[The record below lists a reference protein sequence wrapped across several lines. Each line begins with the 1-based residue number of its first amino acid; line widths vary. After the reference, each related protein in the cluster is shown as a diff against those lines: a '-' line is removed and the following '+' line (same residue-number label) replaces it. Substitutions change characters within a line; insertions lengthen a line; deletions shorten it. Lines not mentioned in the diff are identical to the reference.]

1 MSAIFLSPVRCLWS
15 RVNTNVRRYTTRKP
29 RKSSGV
35 YQLQSSSSGNNE
47 SIRFYSI
54 IFPMKRDV
62 RIVLH
67 NIRSAHNVG
76 SIFRTADALGVTRVY
91 CSGYTPSPLDRFG
104 RPVKEIAKTAL
115 GAEESIPWE
124 ILKRPNT
131 TLRALKHDG
140 FTIIGIEQDK
150 RAQDYKNYIPPEKVV
165 ILVGNEVRGL
175 SSSLRSACDILVEIP
190 MQGKKESL
198 NVAVSFGV
206 AAFRLLDH

>member
-1 MSAIFLSPVRCLWS
+1 
-15 RVNTNVRRYTTRKP
+15 
-29 RKSSGV
+29 
-35 YQLQSSSSGNNE
+35 
-47 SIRFYSI
+47 
-54 IFPMKRDV
+54 MKRDV

-76 SIFRTADALGVTRVY
+76 SIFRTADALGVTHIY

-115 GAEESIPWE
+115 GAEQSIKWE
-124 ILKRPNT
+124 ALKRPNT
-131 TLRALKHDG
+131 TLRTLKRDG
-140 FTIIGIEQDK
+140 FTVVGIEQDK
-150 RAQDYKNYIPPEKVV
+150 RARDYKAYTPPERIV

-175 SSSLRSACDILVEIP
+175 SLSLRDACDILVEIP

-206 AAFRLLDH
+206 AAFRLLDR